1 MGLPGLLEIAQTQ
14 HLEGFTR
21 LKFELGTVSLEPT
34 TSKLCNR
41 LVIEMV
47 RRLIQSS
54 MFLVLAAG
62 GFSAQS
68 LFADVVAVSGFNKDY
83 VIEASAGG
91 DGRVSYSD
99 FADDFD
105 IPNTY
110 AFREIGLDGEA
121 AGLPDDGAIVSD
133 FSGIT
138 FQLNAYDTN
147 NALGMDSST
156 PNGTLT
162 LNTPESYSSLSILA
176 VSSNGG
182 GNVGMRI
189 NFSDATFLDTDVSAP
204 DWFFVGPGTTPLGNP
219 YSHAIQGVGR
229 TNTSNNNHEDPVGD
243 PDLFETTI
251 DLSSFSSKTVTSLDF
266 TFAGSSANTVNGIFA
281 VSGNVAVAIPEPSSV
296 AILGVFALGFVARR
310 KSKRCV

>member
-1 MGLPGLLEIAQTQ
+1 M
-14 HLEGFTR
+14 
-21 LKFELGTVSLEPT
+21 GTVNLALILP
-34 TSKLCNR
+34 LPFYR
-41 LVIEMV
+41 LVIEMI
-47 RRLIQSS
+47 RRPVQC
-54 MFLVLAAG
+54 FLFLALAAG
-62 GFSAQS
+62 ATSWQH
-68 LFADVVAVSGFNKDY
+68 LHADVIAVSGFNKDY

-110 AFREIGLDGEA
+110 AFREIGLDGETS
-121 AGLPDDGAIVSD
+121 GLPVGGVIVSD
-133 FSGIT
+133 FTGIT
-138 FQLNAYDTN
+138 FQLNPYDTN
-147 NALGMDSST
+147 NALGMDSGT

-162 LNTPESYSSLSILA
+162 LDAPASYSSLSILA

-189 NFSDATFLDTDVSAP
+189 NFSDATFFDTDVSAP
-204 DWFFVGPGTTPLGNP
+204 DWFFVGPGTTPMGNQ

-243 PDLFETTI
+243 PDLFETLI
-251 DLSSFSSKTVTSLDF
+251 DLSAFSDKTITSLDF

-281 VSGNVAVAIPEPSSV
+281 VSGVTAIPEPGTV
-296 AILGVFALGFVARR
+296 GLLGVLMLGFVACRKR
-310 KSKRCV
+310 KSN